1 MATQRYSLDIKEA
14 GQNWVPR
21 PTLSSADYASL
32 EVWEAERER
41 IWWGD
46 WVCIGRSTE
55 IEQPGEYIVRDL
67 AGESIFLVRN
77 LKGEVRGF
85 YNVCSHRGTKFLDD
99 CEGTGQAKKAFKC
112 PYHAWSFDLDGNLI
126 ASPNVHEDDAFDR
139 SDYPL
144 YGFAVDEYAGFLF
157 VNLTKGPVRPLLD
170 ALMEGAETITAYERY
185 RMDELRLGHRI
196 VYEVKANW
204 KIVVENYN
212 ECLHCPQ
219 IHPELVSVIPLYR
232 FGEVWDDD
240 SGDVGNRMVD
250 EATNFSV
257 NGKSS
262 LPRLP
267 GLDPDDYHMYQGSY
281 EFPNL
286 MVNLHPDGM
295 MSYIAMPKGPNHTT
309 VDLGVLLPA
318 GDHRRARTSIRPGW
332 SSSGISSASR
342 IGRSS
347 SGPRP
352 ASRHEPSPAAS
363 SLGRTA
369 SCTGSTRN
377 GGPGWVANAWAEVRS
392 IASSRS
398 ERSRSWRFISSGVPM
413 TAIRPWSMTQIRSAS
428 SASSR

>member
-1 MATQRYSLDIKEA
+1 M
-14 GQNWVPR
+14 
-21 PTLSSADYASL
+21 
-32 EVWEAERER
+32 
-41 IWWGD
+41 
-46 WVCIGRSTE
+46 CIGRSTE

-77 LKGEVRGF
+77 LQGELRGF

-170 ALMEGAETITAYERY
+170 ALLEGAETITAYERY
-185 RMDELRLGHRI
+185 RMDELRLGPRI

-240 SGDVGNRMVD
+240 SGRCRQPDGGRGD
-250 EATNFSV
+250 ELQRERQVVAAAAAGPRS
-257 NGKSS
+257 G
-262 LPRLP
+262 RLP
-267 GLDPDDYHMYQGSY
+267 HVPGQLRVPQ
-281 EFPNL
+281 
-286 MVNLHPDGM
+286 PDGEPAPGRDDG
-295 MSYIAMPKGPNHTT
+295 YIAMPKGPNHTT
-309 VDLGVLLPA
+309 VISEFFYRPETIAAPDFDPSGMVEFWDLVSKQDWAVVERAQTGVSS
-318 GDHRRARTSIRPGW
+318 RAFTRGVFPRQDRFLYWFNEEWRTRMGRE
-332 SSSGISSASR
+332 R
-342 IGRSS
+342 IG
-347 SGPRP
+347 
-352 ASRHEPSPAAS
+352 
-363 SLGRTA
+363 
-369 SCTGSTRN
+369 
-377 GGPGWVANAWAEVRS
+377 
-392 IASSRS
+392 
-398 ERSRSWRFISSGVPM
+398 
-413 TAIRPWSMTQIRSAS
+413 
-428 SASSR
+428 